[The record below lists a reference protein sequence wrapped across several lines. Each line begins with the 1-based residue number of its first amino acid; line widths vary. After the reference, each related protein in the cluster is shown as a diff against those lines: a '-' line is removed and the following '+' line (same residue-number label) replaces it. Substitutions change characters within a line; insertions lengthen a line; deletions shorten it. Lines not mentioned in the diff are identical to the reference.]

1 MIGVCVIGVIGA
13 CAIEVVGVAGPG
25 AICLYAIEFR
35 GIGIGIGIGIQYPSS
50 LPNQPRV
57 T

>member
-13 CAIEVVGVAGPG
+13 CAIGVLGVAGPG
-25 AICLYAIEFR
+25 AIDLYVLGFR
-35 GIGIGIGIGIQYPSS
+35 GIGIGIDIQYPSS
-50 LPNQPRV
+50 SPNQPRV

>member
-13 CAIEVVGVAGPG
+13 CAIGVLGVAGPG
-25 AICLYAIEFR
+25 AIGLYAIEFR

>member
-1 MIGVCVIGVIGA
+1 MIRVCVIGAIGA
-13 CAIEVVGVAGPG
+13 CAIGVLGVAGPG
-25 AICLYAIEFR
+25 AIGLYAIEFR